1 MNTRSTGGTVTLELS
16 KVTAQVTQLGEQAAQ
31 RKRELDA
38 LAPQVRE
45 ILHAHRDDDQ
55 LIDLAQRATATK
67 RWRGAIPIGEPL
79 DGAIDPP
86 EHPARLSIVA
96 GDGSQ
101 IYPDAHGL
109 ALYYLINIGT
119 IVFRH
124 GSGQAPIVNTY
135 PSVSSETESPFD
147 DELVSGP
154 VVNAR
159 RDVGELQRIADQAL
173 AESADAP
180 TVALMDGTLALWVQT
195 AAIPEA
201 EQDRVQRDYLQQLDR
216 LRDAH
221 LPLGA
226 FLSRP
231 RSTNVTQLAYLATFE
246 DRDRALSHV
255 VNDRGTVFKGLRD
268 ATVLTALLQPGQR
281 SALFEVAPAWNT
293 TYRDRGHSIHF
304 FYVNVGTAA
313 DPEIARVEVPMWI
326 AKDQAAVGLLHA
338 ALVEQCKVSVGY
350 PYVLAR
356 AHEIAVVTSAER
368 TEFEQMIA
376 VQLTRHGLE
385 AKLSEKQFQKSLLAV
400 KRH

>member
-1 MNTRSTGGTVTLELS
+1 MTLELS
-16 KVTAQVTQLGEQAAQ
+16 KVTSQVAQLGEQAAQ

-45 ILHAHRDDDQ
+45 ILRVHRADDR
-55 LIDLAQRATATK
+55 LIELAQRASATK

-79 DGAIDPP
+79 DSAIDPP
-86 EHPARLSIVA
+86 LPPARLSVVA

-101 IYPDAHGL
+101 IYPDSHGI

-124 GSGQAPIVNTY
+124 GSGQAPIANTY
-135 PSVSSETESPFD
+135 PSVSSEAESQAD
-147 DELVSGP
+147 DELISGP
-154 VVNAR
+154 MVNAR

-173 AESADAP
+173 VENAAAP

-216 LRDAH
+216 LREAH
-221 LPLGA
+221 LPIGA

-246 DRDRALSHV
+246 NRDRALSYV
-255 VNDRGTVFKGLRD
+255 VNDRSTAFKGLRD
-268 ATVLTALLQPGQR
+268 VTVLTALLQPGQR

-293 TYRDRGHSIHF
+293 IYRDRGHSIHF
-304 FYVNVGTAA
+304 FYVNVGAA
-313 DPEIARVEVPMWI
+313 ASPEIARVEVPMWI
-326 AKDQAAVGLLHA
+326 AQNRSAVGMLHA
-338 ALVEQCKVSVGY
+338 AIIEQCKVSVGY

-356 AHEIAVVTSAER
+356 AHEIAVVTNAER
-368 TEFEQMIA
+368 AEFEKMIA
-376 VQLTRHGLE
+376 TQLTRQGLE
-385 AKLSEKQFQKSLLAV
+385 AKLSEKRFQKSLLTPR
-400 KRH
+400 RH

>member
-1 MNTRSTGGTVTLELS
+1 VTLELS
-16 KVTAQVTQLGEQAAQ
+16 KVTSQVAQLGEQAAL

-45 ILHAHRDDDQ
+45 ILHAHSDDAQ
-55 LIDLAQRATATK
+55 LIELAQRATETK

-79 DGAIDPP
+79 DSAIDPP
-86 EHPARLSIVA
+86 VHPLRLSIVA

-101 IYPDAHGL
+101 IYPDSHGV

-119 IVFRH
+119 IAFRH
-124 GSGQAPIVNTY
+124 GSGQAPIANTY
-135 PSVSSETESPFD
+135 PSVSGEAESLS
-147 DELVSGP
+147 DEDIISGP

-159 RDVGELQRIADQAL
+159 RDVGELRHIADLAL
-173 AESADAP
+173 NESGGMP
-180 TVALMDGTLALWVQT
+180 TVALLDGTLALWVQT

-221 LPLGA
+221 LPIGA

-231 RSTNVTQLAYLATFE
+231 RSTNLTQLAYLASFE
-246 DRDRALSHV
+246 DRDRFLSYV
-255 VNDRGTVFKGLRD
+255 VNDRGTAFKGLRD
-268 ATVLTALLQPGQR
+268 ATVVAALLQPGQR

-304 FYVNVGTAA
+304 FYVNVGTAGQ
-313 DPEIARVEVPMWI
+313 PEIARVEVPVWI
-326 AKDQAAVGLLHA
+326 AHDQAAVGLLHA
-338 ALVEQCKVSVGY
+338 AIIEQCKVSPGY

-356 AHEIAVVTSAER
+356 AHEIAVVTTAER
-368 TEFEQMIA
+368 AEFDKMIA
-376 VQLTRHGLE
+376 TQLTRQGLE
-385 AKLSEKQFQKSLLAV
+385 AKLSEKQFQKSLLAA

>member
-1 MNTRSTGGTVTLELS
+1 MTLELS
-16 KVTAQVTQLGEQAAQ
+16 KVTSQVAQLGEQAAQ

-45 ILHAHRDDDQ
+45 ILRAHRADDQ
-55 LIDLAQRATATK
+55 LIELARRAAETK
-67 RWRGAIPIGEPL
+67 RWRGAIPLGEPL
-79 DGAIDPP
+79 DSAIDPP
-86 EHPARLSIVA
+86 APPARLSVVA

-101 IYPDAHGL
+101 IYPDSHGI

-124 GSGQAPIVNTY
+124 GSGQAPLVNTY
-135 PSVSSETESPFD
+135 PSVSSEAESQSD
-147 DELVSGP
+147 DELISGP
-154 VVNAR
+154 MVNAR
-159 RDVGELQRIADQAL
+159 RDVGELQRIADAAL
-173 AESADAP
+173 AERATAP

-216 LRDAH
+216 LREAR
-221 LPLGA
+221 LPIGA

-246 DRDRALSHV
+246 DRDRALSSV
-255 VNDRGTVFKGLRD
+255 VNDRGAAFKGLRD

-304 FYVNVGTAA
+304 FYVNVGTVTNS
-313 DPEIARVEVPMWI
+313 EIARVEVPVWI
-326 AKDQAAVGLLHA
+326 AQDQAAVGALHA
-338 ALVEQCKVSVGY
+338 AIVEQCKVSVGY

-356 AHEIAVVTSAER
+356 AHEIAVVTNAER
-368 TEFEQMIA
+368 AEFEKMIA
-376 VQLTRHGLE
+376 TQLTRQGLD
-385 AKLSEKQFQKSLLAV
+385 AKLSEKQFQKSLLAAR
-400 KRH
+400 RH